1 MRIYNLLL
9 AAAVTFAVCAC
20 GEKGSGEPD
29 SPAAVAPA
37 LVSVNPA
44 DGSEVSGETLEVKFT
59 FDQNV
64 KLPDARKVSIDNEA
78 TVSSALA
85 YNKDVTVKLAGLR
98 KGVSYTLS
106 VADGAIRSGHCPI
119 SFQ

>member
-1 MRIYNLLL
+1 MNMRIYNLLMV
-9 AAAVTFAVCAC
+9 AAVSFAVCAC
-20 GEKGSGEPD
+20 GEKGPDEPD
-29 SPAAVAPA
+29 SPAAEAPS
-37 LVSVNPA
+37 LVSVVPA

-78 TVSSALA
+78 TVSRSSPGS
-85 YNKDVTVKLAGLR
+85 VR
-98 KGVSYTLS
+98 VSHIRFQWRTEPS
-106 VADGAIRSGHCPI
+106 PDSRAIRSGHCPT

>member
-1 MRIYNLLL
+1 MV
-9 AAAVTFAVCAC
+9 AAVSFAVCGC
-20 GEKGSGEPD
+20 GEKSSGEPD
-29 SPAAVAPA
+29 SPAAEAPS
-37 LVSVNPA
+37 LVSVVPA

-78 TVSSALA
+78 TVSSVLA

-106 VADGAIRSGHCPI
+106 VADGAISGFKNNPVGAL
-119 SFQ
+119 SYRFQ